1 MRVAIGIL
9 VAALLAS
16 CQSAPAPA
24 TQIEADAASPM
35 PRAHAFEMTST
46 RSGLEY
52 VVLVSEPVDPAPA
65 GAKASVVYVTDG
77 DWYFGMATDT
87 ARQLTMKGAMGPA
100 YVVAITYAD
109 ATSDIV
115 YSRREHELVHK
126 PFKGENGMTG
136 GGGED
141 FLAFLTEQVR
151 PLVEARFPIDKSRA
165 VLAGQSL
172 GGLFATN
179 ALLKKPDSFYGYL
192 IGSPS
197 LWADMSL
204 LAAARGFTGGE
215 GRRVYVAVGGE
226 ESPPT
231 RGYARNLGRALS
243 ASSTGLGVESEELA
257 GYSHMTMQGAWFAA
271 GLSYLLPPKTN

>member
-9 VAALLAS
+9 MAAMLAS
-16 CQSAPAPA
+16 CRAMPAPA
-24 TQIEADAASPM
+24 AQIEADAASSM
-35 PRAHAFEMTST
+35 PRGHAFDMTSART
-46 RSGLEY
+46 GLEY
-52 VVLVSEPVDPAPA
+52 VVLVSEPVDPLPA

-87 ARQLTMKGAMGPA
+87 VRQQTLKGAMGPT
-100 YVVAITYAD
+100 YVVAITYAH

-115 YSRREHELVHK
+115 YSRREQELVHR
-126 PFKGENGMTG
+126 PFKGEFGMMG

-141 FLAFLTEQVR
+141 FLAFLTDQVR

-179 ALLKKPDSFYGYL
+179 TLLKKPDSFYGYL

-215 GRRVYVAVGGE
+215 GHRVYVAVGGE

-231 RGYARNLGRALS
+231 RGYARNLGEALS
-243 ASSTGLGVESEELA
+243 ASSTGLSVESAELA
-257 GYSHMTMQGAWFAA
+257 GYAHMTMQGAWFAA
-271 GLSYLLPPKTN
+271 GLSYLLPPKPN